1 MRRGTTP
8 TLTIT
13 VDADV
18 HDWETHVYIS
28 NAGNVLDLEGARLDM
43 SYDGSVTSITF
54 TLTQAET
61 LAFDASPCDLQVR
74 AYKDGIAVAT
84 DIRRVAVGR
93 ILKGGVL
100 GGGGDDE

>member
-13 VDADV
+13 VDADI
-18 HDWETHVYIS
+18 HDWEAHVYIS
-28 NAGNVLDLEGARLDM
+28 NAGNVLDLEGARLTM
-43 SYDGSVTSITF
+43 AWDGTVTSVTF
-54 TLTQAET
+54 TLSQAET
-61 LAFDASPCDLQVR
+61 LAFDASPCELQVR

-93 ILKGGVL
+93 ILKGGEL
-100 GGGGDDE
+100 GGGGGE